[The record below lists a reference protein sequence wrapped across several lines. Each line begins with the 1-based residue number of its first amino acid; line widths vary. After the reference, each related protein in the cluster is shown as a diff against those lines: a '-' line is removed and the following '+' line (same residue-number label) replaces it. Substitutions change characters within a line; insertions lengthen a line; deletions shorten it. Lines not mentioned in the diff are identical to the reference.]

1 MSRPFFQGE
10 KLRRGRGNKPSLFLS
25 VAVIVILQAVATT
38 ARAEDYRV
46 LTLEDCL
53 ALAREKNPALSAAR
67 ERVRELVAD
76 YEAARSKFFPKLTL
90 LSYYQRIDPNRLSPG
105 GGTTTQNLFGR
116 EGLTSLTGKQ
126 LIFDGLKTYY
136 NTQAATYGKKAQQ
149 QEVARTADE
158 VAFLVTEAF
167 YRLLEAKEDVQV
179 AETAV
184 QERRKFLDITEAFF
198 RAGKVTRV
206 DAFKARSQ
214 VLEAEQGQVEA
225 NNAVRLAKEILAKT
239 LGLED
244 KTLLDIRGRLPR
256 DFVPAANFDSL
267 WQRAKESNPELKRL
281 KLELDQS
288 QALVKASRGG
298 YFPEVSL
305 QGATGVRHRDVG
317 GTREEWLGGVFMEFP
332 FFEGG
337 LTRAQVAKAS
347 SQYQQLLDKQRDRL
361 DALRVDLMTG
371 WKEQENARQGVAAS
385 RQNVVAS
392 EEAYQSALALYRV
405 GKATGLDVLTAEVEL
420 TRARLSLIRY
430 QVAYEIGR
438 AKVQQIIGSG
448 GAETKLNRT
457 KQGEGQ

>member
-1 MSRPFFQGE
+1 MA
-10 KLRRGRGNKPSLFLS
+10 FLS
-25 VAVIVILQAVATT
+25 RILAIWLMVVASALTAPVTGAWGRDYQA
-38 ARAEDYRV
+38 
-46 LTLEDCL
+46 LSLEECL
-53 ALAREKNPALSAAR
+53 ALAREKNPTLGAAR
-67 ERVRELVAD
+67 ERVEELVAD

-90 LSYYQRIDPNRLSPG
+90 ISYYQRIDPERLSPG
-105 GGTTTQNLFGR
+105 GAASTQSLFGR

-126 LIFDGLKTYY
+126 LVFDGLKTYY
-136 NTQAATYGKKAQQ
+136 NTKAATFGKKAQH

-167 YRLLEAKEDVQV
+167 HRLMEAKEDVQV
-179 AETAV
+179 AETAL
-184 QERRKFLDITEAFF
+184 QERRKFLEITEAFF

-225 NNAVRLAKEILAKT
+225 ANAVRLAKEILART

-244 KTLLDIRGRLPR
+244 KPPIDIRGRMPQK
-256 DFVPAANFDSL
+256 FIPASNFDSL
-267 WQRAKESNPELKRL
+267 WQRAEETNPEIKRL
-281 KLELDQS
+281 KLELAQG
-288 QALVKASRGG
+288 QALIKAARGG

-317 GTREEWLGGVFMEFP
+317 GTKEEWLGGVFMEFP

-347 SQYQQLLDKQRDRL
+347 SQYRQLLEKQRDRL
-361 DALRVDLMTG
+361 DALRVELMTG
-371 WKEQENARQGVAAS
+371 WKDQENARQGVAAS
-385 RQNVVAS
+385 RQNVAAS
-392 EEAYQSALALYRV
+392 DEAYQSALALYRV

-430 QVAYEIGR
+430 QAAYEIGR
-438 AKVQQIIGSG
+438 AKVKQIIGG
-448 GAETKLNRT
+448 GARENEWKKPR
-457 KQGEGQ
+457 QGEGK